1 MSVTDDGR
9 CPHGHVVCGEWCRSA
24 PASPQGERAPTD
36 HDLAPVAVESM
47 IRNDALQQALAA
59 LWMEAGRSMLGDEVL
74 KRADARIRALMVNVP
89 APPQVERARA
99 LEEYERFT
107 RLAAMWE
114 CANPGPG
121 ASDTCRDEYPED
133 ADEWC
138 LTCIARSILAA
149 SSHQDNE
156 PEVKT

>member
-1 MSVTDDGR
+1 MRPDLSPHLHGR
-9 CPHGHVVCGEWCRSA
+9 VC
-24 PASPQGERAPTD
+24 
-36 HDLAPVAVESM
+36 L
-47 IRNDALQQALAA
+47 L
-59 LWMEAGRSMLGDEVL
+59 EA
-74 KRADARIRALMVNVP
+74 
-89 APPQVERARA
+89 
-99 LEEYERFT
+99 
-107 RLAAMWE
+107 E

>member
-1 MSVTDDGR
+1 MRPDLSPHLHGR
-9 CPHGHVVCGEWCRSA
+9 VCLLEA
-24 PASPQGERAPTD
+24 M
-36 HDLAPVAVESM
+36 AV
-47 IRNDALQQALAA
+47 
-59 LWMEAGRSMLGDEVL
+59 
-74 KRADARIRALMVNVP
+74 
-89 APPQVERARA
+89 
-99 LEEYERFT
+99 EYERFT